1 MRSPRVY
8 LQAAIAA
15 TILLLSA
22 CHTASAGTW
31 SLPVTILS
39 DTIAC
44 GFMDSTSVVDM
55 TTADE
60 VTFRIKGW
68 APAGGAEPYAVFSIR
83 PVGSMTW
90 PADTNSTGFV
100 PITPVADRS
109 YVGSAAGD
117 SVAYGAWTTGNAVQ
131 VGNSTI
137 LYRAARYNS
146 KFPYP
151 AAEFITLDF
160 KGQRTRVRY
169 VYFQVIAITAGGSA
183 SPRFRMTA
191 TRWTR

>member
-1 MRSPRVY
+1 MRTPRVFV
-8 LQAAIAA
+8 QAAAA
-15 TILLLSA
+15 ALLLLVSLWHGAEAGSWSA
-22 CHTASAGTW
+22 
-31 SLPVTILS
+31 PVTILS
-39 DTIAC
+39 DTIAV

-60 VTFRIKGW
+60 LTIRCKGW
-68 APAGGAEPYAVFSIR
+68 APSGAAEPYAVFRIR
-83 PVGSMTW
+83 AIGSMSW
-90 PADTNSTGFV
+90 PPDTNSTAII
-100 PITPVADRS
+100 PITPVADHS

-131 VGNSTI
+131 IGNGEI
-137 LYRAARYNS
+137 LFRAARYNS
-146 KFPYP
+146 KYPYP
-151 AAEFITLDF
+151 AAEFLGLDF

-169 VYFQVIAITAGGSA
+169 VYFQVFAVTAGGSN